1 MHLTANLGSTFGHAS
16 VTRLRDDLVAS
27 SEATVSPVSVSSRRG
42 YRQQEEGSG
51 NHVYRKNKNLL
62 LEAIRDVRHQMGK
75 GVYEPGNML
84 YQRQAGGYGS
94 TFSFPPLLLDGHNFQ
109 RAIATLWLDRYHKS
123 QGTIG
128 HCLSTS

>member
-1 MHLTANLGSTFGHAS
+1 MASCMKMIGSVTLTRQYKVICNIITLHLTANLGSTFGHAS

-27 SEATVSPVSVSSRRG
+27 SEATVSPVGVSSRRV
-42 YRQQEEGSG
+42 YRQQEDGSG

-84 YQRQAGGYGS
+84 YQIQ
-94 TFSFPPLLLDGHNFQ
+94 T
-109 RAIATLWLDRYHKS
+109 
-123 QGTIG
+123 
-128 HCLSTS
+128 